1 MDVQLEFR
9 LPSAGDGALKAEIV
23 EWFVAVGQRVD
34 PGDLLVTV
42 ETEKSMVDL
51 TAPFAGWVIRLG
63 GDVGEMLEVGSVL
76 VTASLDPPPGPAS
89 ARTANARTT
98 SARTGAGVAAPVAAA
113 TDSNDGEPE
122 IVDDDDHG
130 HPSAAHPS
138 DDAGADGP
146 PDRDRDRATV
156 SPMVRRL
163 AEEFGVDLAALTGSG
178 PDGRITRADVQRAA
192 FGTVIGEPAPAAA
205 APMPVTTD
213 TTISTPVDP
222 DASDDILAGQHHP
235 PPAHRPTAPAEPL
248 TPADLMPST
257 PAAAPTP
264 SALPPPGRT
273 PGPGLARTGQDTDP
287 TVIPDLPLGPTLTL
301 YREVEVDELLRAH
314 ERLHATIDGGL
325 PLEALFMRLALPV
338 LVEHPRMNARVNG
351 EHQLVPADH
360 YDVAFTCSGPRGL
373 ATPVVRQIND
383 RSLRALGRAV
393 TDLAAR
399 AGQGRLRAGETGG
412 QTFTVHNLG
421 PLGVTAGTTTLPA
434 GTAAL
439 VSYGQPRPSLRLV
452 AGSPREVPVMTVG
465 VTVDHHLVDDGEA
478 ARFLAKI
485 GLYLEEPILAFTD

>member
-23 EWFVAVGQRVD
+23 EWFVSVGQRVD
-34 PGDLLVTV
+34 PGDLLCTV

-51 TAPFAGWVIRLG
+51 TAPFTGWVTRLG
-63 GDVGEMLEVGSVL
+63 GEVGEMLEIGSIL
-76 VTASLDPPPGPAS
+76 VTASLDPPPG
-89 ARTANARTT
+89 
-98 SARTGAGVAAPVAAA
+98 AGDGAAPVTAGAGSDDDEPQIIDDDPPKA
-113 TDSNDGEPE
+113 GRTNADDNDGGK
-122 IVDDDDHG
+122 DRG
-130 HPSAAHPS
+130 
-138 DDAGADGP
+138 DAGGVV
-146 PDRDRDRATV
+146 V

-163 AEEFGVDLAALTGSG
+163 AEEFGVDLHSLTGTG

-192 FGTVIGEPAPAAA
+192 FGTVIGEPTPADPAPV
-205 APMPVTTD
+205 PVTTD

-222 DASDDILAGQHHP
+222 EASDDILAGHHHP

-257 PAAAPTP
+257 PAATP
-264 SALPPPGRT
+264 SPSARPVPASAGSDR
-273 PGPGLARTGQDTDP
+273 ARTGRATEP
-287 TVIPDLPLGPTLTL
+287 VVVPDAAFGHTLTL
-301 YREVEVDELLRAH
+301 YREVEVEQLLRAH

-338 LVEHPRMNARVNG
+338 LVEHPRMNARVDV

-360 YDVAFTCSGPRGL
+360 YDVAFTCAGPRGL
-373 ATPVVRQIND
+373 AAPVVRQVND

-393 TDLAAR
+393 ADLAGR

-452 AGSPREVPVMTVG
+452 AGAPREVPVMTVG
-465 VTVDHHLVDDGEA
+465 VTVDHRLVDDGEA

>member
-34 PGDLLVTV
+34 PGDLLCTV

-51 TAPFAGWVIRLG
+51 TAPFTGWVIRLG
-63 GDVGEMLEVGSVL
+63 GEVGEMLEIGSIL
-76 VTASLDPPPGPAS
+76 VTASLDPPPDSPGDTGPAAS
-89 ARTANARTT
+89 ERAPAGDDQGPTAN
-98 SARTGAGVAAPVAAA
+98 GAAPAA
-113 TDSNDGEPE
+113 DDEPQ
-122 IVDDDDHG
+122 IIDDDPPASRPDG
-130 HPSAAHPS
+130 
-138 DDAGADGP
+138 DDETGSPMAGDG
-146 PDRDRDRATV
+146 AVV

-163 AEEFGVDLAALTGSG
+163 AEEFGVDLTALTGSG
-178 PDGRITRADVQRAA
+178 PGGRITRADVQRAA
-192 FGTVIGEPAPAAA
+192 FGTVIGEPAPAEPGAV
-205 APMPVTTD
+205 PTTTD
-213 TTISTPVDP
+213 ATISTPVDP
-222 DASDDILAGQHHP
+222 DASDDILAGHHPP
-235 PPAHRPTAPAEPL
+235 PPAHRPAAPAEPL

-257 PAAAPTP
+257 PAAASSPSPPSPSPP
-264 SALPPPGRT
+264 SANARSGPGRT
-273 PGPGLARTGQDTDP
+273 RTGDSGEP
-287 TVIPDLPLGPTLTL
+287 VVVPDAVFGPTLTL
-301 YREVEVDELLRAH
+301 YREVEVDQLLRAH
-314 ERLHATIDGGL
+314 ERLDATIDGGL

-338 LVEHPRMNARVNG
+338 LVEHPRMNARVDVD
-351 EHQLVPADH
+351 HQLVPSDL
-360 YDVAFTCSGPRGL
+360 YDVAFTCLGPRGL
-373 ATPVVRQIND
+373 AGPVVRQVND

-393 TDLAAR
+393 ADLGSR

-452 AGSPREVPVMTVG
+452 AGAPREVPVMTLG
-465 VTVDHHLVDDGEA
+465 VTVDHRLVDDGEA

>member
-51 TAPFAGWVIRLG
+51 TAPFTGWVTRLG
-63 GDVGEMLEVGSVL
+63 GQVGEMLEIGSVL
-76 VTASLDPPPGPAS
+76 VTASLDPPPGS
-89 ARTANARTT
+89 AD
-98 SARTGAGVAAPVAAA
+98 GAAPDWAVVAAA
-113 TDSNDGEPE
+113 AKG
-122 IVDDDDHG
+122 G
-130 HPSAAHPS
+130 GS
-138 DDAGADGP
+138 DDEPVIIDDEPPAAAEAAGEGTEGAGDGAGDDPAAAADTP
-146 PDRDRDRATV
+146 MV

-163 AEEFGVDLAALTGSG
+163 AEEFGVDLGALTGSG

-192 FGTVIGEPAPAAA
+192 FGTVIGEPTPAEPAGV
-205 APMPVTTD
+205 PLTTD

-222 DASDDILAGQHHP
+222 DASDDILAGHHHP
-235 PPAHRPTAPAEPL
+235 PPAHRPTPPAEPL

-257 PAAAPTP
+257 PAAAPSPAAPSP
-264 SALPPPGRT
+264 SARST
-273 PGPGLARTGQDTDP
+273 PNALTGSGSARTGRTTEPQ
-287 TVIPDLPLGPTLTL
+287 VVPDAPVGHTLTL
-301 YREVEVDELLRAH
+301 YREVEVEQLLRAH

-325 PLEALFMRLALPV
+325 PLEALFMRLALPA
-338 LVEHPRMNARVNG
+338 LVEHPRMNARVDV

-360 YDVAFTCSGPRGL
+360 YDVAFTCSGPKGL
-373 ATPVVRQIND
+373 AAPVVRQVDD
-383 RSLRALGRAV
+383 RSLRALGRAI
-393 TDLAAR
+393 TDLGTR
-399 AGQGRLRAGETGG
+399 AGGGRLRAGETGG

-421 PLGVTAGTTTLPA
+421 PLGVTAGTTVLPA

-452 AGSPREVPVMTVG
+452 AGAPREVPVMTVG
-465 VTVDHHLVDDGEA
+465 VTVDHRLLDDGEA
-478 ARFLAKI
+478 ARFLAKV

>member
-51 TAPFAGWVIRLG
+51 TAPFTGWVTRLG
-63 GDVGEMLEVGSVL
+63 GEVGEMLEIGSIL
-76 VTASLDPPPGPAS
+76 VTASLDPP
-89 ARTANARTT
+89 ARAAN
-98 SARTGAGVAAPVAAA
+98 GATPPPAAA
-113 TDSNDGEPE
+113 ADSSGGPDDEPV
-122 IVDDDDHG
+122 IVDDDDPPPG
-130 HPSAAHPS
+130 RT
-138 DDAGADGP
+138 DAGGADAGGDDSP
-146 PDRDRDRATV
+146 GADAPAMV

-163 AEEFGVDLAALTGSG
+163 AEEFGVDLHSLAGTG
-178 PDGRITRADVQRAA
+178 PEGRITRADVQRAA
-192 FGTVIGEPAPAAA
+192 FGTVIGEPPPAEPAAA
-205 APMPVTTD
+205 LPTTTD

-222 DASDDILAGQHHP
+222 DASDDILAGHHHP
-235 PPAHRPTAPAEPL
+235 PPAHRPATPAEPL

-257 PAAAPTP
+257 PAAAPSSSSSST
-264 SALPPPGRT
+264 
-273 PGPGLARTGQDTDP
+273 GPAASGSTRTGRATEP
-287 TVIPDLPLGPTLTL
+287 TVVPDPAFGHTLTL
-301 YREVEVDELLRAH
+301 YREVEVEQLLRAH
-314 ERLHATIDGGL
+314 ERLDATIDGGL
-325 PLEALFMRLALPV
+325 PLEALFMRLALPA
-338 LVEHPRMNARVNG
+338 LVEHPRMNARVDV

-360 YDVAFTCSGPRGL
+360 YDVAFTCAGPRGL
-373 ATPVVRQIND
+373 NAPVVRQVDD

-393 TDLAAR
+393 TDLGAR

-421 PLGVTAGTTTLPA
+421 PLGVTSGTTTLPA
-434 GTAAL
+434 GAAAL

-452 AGSPREVPVMTVG
+452 AGAPREVPMMTVG
-465 VTVDHHLVDDGEA
+465 VTVDHRLVDDGEA
-478 ARFLAKI
+478 ARFLAKV

>member
-34 PGDLLVTV
+34 PGDLLCTV

-51 TAPFAGWVIRLG
+51 TAPFTGWVIRLG
-63 GDVGEMLEVGSVL
+63 GDVGEMLEIGSIL
-76 VTASLDPPPGPAS
+76 VTASLDPPPDAAGDRAPAGGDQAPRADDRAPAADDEPQIIDDEAPAS
-89 ARTANARTT
+89 R
-98 SARTGAGVAAPVAAA
+98 P
-113 TDSNDGEPE
+113 
-122 IVDDDDHG
+122 DDDDG
-130 HPSAAHPS
+130 TGTPTAR
-138 DDAGADGP
+138 DGAV
-146 PDRDRDRATV
+146 V

-163 AEEFGVDLAALTGSG
+163 AEEFGVDLATLSGSG

-192 FGTVIGEPAPAAA
+192 FGTVIGESAPAEPAA
-205 APMPVTTD
+205 VPTTTD
-213 TTISTPVDP
+213 ATISTPVDP
-222 DASDDILAGQHHP
+222 DASDDILAGHHHP
-235 PPAHRPTAPAEPL
+235 PPAHRPAVPAEPL

-257 PAAAPTP
+257 PAAP
-264 SALPPPGRT
+264 SPSPPSPSPPSTAARSGPGRT
-273 PGPGLARTGQDTDP
+273 RTGHSGEPVVVPDT
-287 TVIPDLPLGPTLTL
+287 LFGPTLTL
-301 YREVEVDELLRAH
+301 YREVEVEQLLRAH
-314 ERLHATIDGGL
+314 ERLDATIDGGL

-338 LVEHPRMNARVNG
+338 LVEHPRMNARVDV
-351 EHQLVPADH
+351 EHQLVPADL
-360 YDVAFTCSGPRGL
+360 YDVAFTCVGPRGL
-373 ATPVVRQIND
+373 ATPVVRQVND

-393 TDLAAR
+393 TDLAGR

-452 AGSPREVPVMTVG
+452 AGAPREVPVMTVG
-465 VTVDHHLVDDGEA
+465 VTVDHRLVDDGEA

>member
-23 EWFVAVGQRVD
+23 EWFVSVGQRVD
-34 PGDLLVTV
+34 PGDLLCTV

-51 TAPFAGWVIRLG
+51 TAPFTGWVLRLG
-63 GDVGEMLEVGSVL
+63 GEVGEMLEIGSIL
-76 VTASLDPPPGPAS
+76 VTASLDPPAGAAGEAAPAGDDEPQIIDDEQPAPAS
-89 ARTANARTT
+89 R
-98 SARTGAGVAAPVAAA
+98 S
-113 TDSNDGEPE
+113 DSHDDDGEP
-122 IVDDDDHG
+122 DDPG
-130 HPSAAHPS
+130 TGS
-138 DDAGADGP
+138 
-146 PDRDRDRATV
+146 RAV
-156 SPMVRRL
+156 ASPMVRRL
-163 AEEFGVDLAALTGSG
+163 AEEFGVDLTTLTGSG

-192 FGTVIGEPAPAAA
+192 FGTVIGEPAPAE
-205 APMPVTTD
+205 PTPVPVTTD

-222 DASDDILAGQHHP
+222 DASDDILAGHHHP
-235 PPAHRPTAPAEPL
+235 PPAHRPASPAEPL

-257 PAAAPTP
+257 PAATP
-264 SALPPPGRT
+264 SPAAPSASAPS
-273 PGPGLARTGQDTDP
+273 GPGQTRTGHSGEPVVVPDT
-287 TVIPDLPLGPTLTL
+287 LFGHTLTL
-301 YREVEVDELLRAH
+301 YREVEVEQLLRAH

-338 LVEHPRMNARVNG
+338 LVEHPRMNARVDAQ
-351 EHQLVPADH
+351 HQLVPADL
-360 YDVAFTCSGPRGL
+360 YDVAFTCAGPRGL
-373 ATPVVRQIND
+373 AAPVVRQVND

-393 TDLAAR
+393 TDLGGR

-452 AGSPREVPVMTVG
+452 AGAPREVPVMTVG
-465 VTVDHHLVDDGEA
+465 VTVDHRLLDDGEA

>member
-51 TAPFAGWVIRLG
+51 TAPFTGWVTRLG
-63 GDVGEMLEVGSVL
+63 GEVGEMLEIGSVL
-76 VTASLDPPPGPAS
+76 VTASLDPPPG
-89 ARTANARTT
+89 
-98 SARTGAGVAAPVAAA
+98 AGDAPTPVTAA
-113 TDSNDGEPE
+113 TGRSADDEPQ
-122 IVDDDDHG
+122 IIDDDP
-130 HPSAAHPS
+130 PSAARSGQGTS
-138 DDAGADGP
+138 DGDSARADSARRDGDDGSDGGP
-146 PDRDRDRATV
+146 VV

-163 AEEFGVDLAALTGSG
+163 AEEFGVDLRTLAGSG

-192 FGTVIGEPAPAAA
+192 FGTVIGEPDPAEPAPV
-205 APMPVTTD
+205 PLTTD

-222 DASDDILAGQHHP
+222 DASDDILAGHHHP
-235 PPAHRPTAPAEPL
+235 PPAHRPAAAPAEPL

-257 PAAAPTP
+257 PAAAPSP
-264 SALPPPGRT
+264 STRSVPAAAG
-273 PGPGLARTGQDTDP
+273 GAGLARTGRASEP
-287 TVIPDLPLGPTLTL
+287 VVVPEAPFGHTLTL
-301 YREVEVDELLRAH
+301 YREVEVEQLLRAH
-314 ERLHATIDGGL
+314 DRLHATIDGGL
-325 PLEALFMRLALPV
+325 PVEALFMRLALPV
-338 LVEHPRMNARVNG
+338 LVEHPRMNARVDV

-360 YDVAFTCSGPRGL
+360 YDVAFTCTGPRGL
-373 ATPVVRQIND
+373 AAPVVRQVND

-393 TDLAAR
+393 ADLATR

-421 PLGVTAGTTTLPA
+421 PLGVTAGTTTLPP

-452 AGSPREVPVMTVG
+452 AGAPREVPVMTVG
-465 VTVDHHLVDDGEA
+465 VTVDHRLVDDGEA